1 MAILKGSF
9 NAWIAPDGG
18 LAVVPY
24 GHTHQ
29 SYATDV
35 MGYSTVG
42 DAFKDGWVRLSFAP
56 GGFSLV
62 EVEDGEVF
70 AGSTSQ
76 AWFRELYERYP
87 KENVWF
93 EDHNRLDLKLP
104 LSVVALGSFEEF
116 KELAQNP
123 PMKIPAYIARLVR
136 VYDAKVS
143 VISERPLDASI
154 EAPDGKVW
162 TDSGTHA
169 LVGSQDFAD
178 TAQEIWR
185 ELAERMSRGLRDCT
199 DVDCDI
205 CTDNSDDPVMTNP
218 PMKGDDRAEIIAR
231 IKALKE
237 ASRPLVEKGNL
248 TASEAVRFEGYMREI
263 STLRYS
269 IAKPWTTTEKIP
281 SQEVRKSALPSEII
295 LVARNEL
302 LLNPLVYGAI
312 GEAAFGVH
320 LNADTA
326 VDRVMGDHD
335 PQVSA
340 QEFYDTFSGTREALR
355 RYFGDTMVLYRAV
368 GLQKKKLTTNWASTD
383 AIARLYGDRII
394 TEMFPVDNV
403 VAVNV
408 SLSGTYEELIVI
420 NDPLTTG

>member
-1 MAILKGSF
+1 
-9 NAWIAPDGG
+9 
-18 LAVVPY
+18 
-24 GHTHQ
+24 
-29 SYATDV
+29 
-35 MGYSTVG
+35 
-42 DAFKDGWVRLSFAP
+42 
-56 GGFSLV
+56 
-62 EVEDGEVF
+62 
-70 AGSTSQ
+70 
-76 AWFRELYERYP
+76 
-87 KENVWF
+87 
-93 EDHNRLDLKLP
+93 
-104 LSVVALGSFEEF
+104 
-116 KELAQNP
+116 
-123 PMKIPAYIARLVR
+123 
-136 VYDAKVS
+136 
-143 VISERPLDASI
+143 
-154 EAPDGKVW
+154 
-162 TDSGTHA
+162 
-169 LVGSQDFAD
+169 
-178 TAQEIWR
+178 
-185 ELAERMSRGLRDCT
+185 
-199 DVDCDI
+199 
-205 CTDNSDDPVMTNP
+205 
-218 PMKGDDRAEIIAR
+218 
-231 IKALKE
+231 
-237 ASRPLVEKGNL
+237 
-248 TASEAVRFEGYMREI
+248 MREI